1 MTQHL
6 RRLAAAALLSGAVVL
21 RRAFQVVA
29 PKPQLSP
36 QAQALKEAILEVVDK
51 EIRGEYELGLLYRRL
66 VEEQL
71 YQPYPSALAWWDDQ
85 LSGEIGSRAAER
97 YYRLTLYFDRA
108 TFRQWG
114 VVKLEMVVRYLS
126 MKRKE
131 VPPDPSAVPITWI
144 VAGKEVIKPFADCSV
159 SDLLAAVHPQPHLPQ
174 PGSRPGKID
183 KRLPE
188 WTRKFIALLQNRLH
202 DHMDGT
208 LGKVHLEVKLH
219 RKEPIYALTN
229 LKESELFAVLDILS
243 KTAGELGGWPS
254 EKGDGHG
261 DADHT

>member
-1 MTQHL
+1 MTQQF
-6 RRLAAAALLSGAVVL
+6 RGLAAAALLSGAVVL
-21 RRAFQVVA
+21 KRAFQVVA
-29 PKPQLSP
+29 PKAQLSAP
-36 QAQALKEAILEVVDK
+36 SQALKDAILAVLDK
-51 EIRGEYELGLLYRRL
+51 EVRVEYELGVLYRRL

-71 YQPYPSALAWWDDQ
+71 YYPYPSALAWWDDQ
-85 LSGEIGSRAAER
+85 LSGDVGSRSAER

-108 TFRQWG
+108 TFRRWG
-114 VVKLEMVVRYLS
+114 VVKLELAVRWCS
-126 MKRKE
+126 MKGAE
-131 VPPDPSAVPITWI
+131 VPADPSAVPITWI
-144 VAGKEVIKPFADCSV
+144 VAGKEVTKPFADCSV
-159 SDLLAAVHPQPHLPQ
+159 ADLLAAVHPQPHLPQ

-229 LKESELFAVLDILS
+229 LKESELFAVLDILT

-261 DADHT
+261 DADHA